1 MKWRKRS
8 NEVEVGTDPNEY
20 RACTN
25 CLMPVS
31 IPPIPMKAGGRHV
44 SSAKKRIINEASLRL
59 KPNSRVASM
68 PVGTLFKS
76 QKECRVSS

>member
-1 MKWRKRS
+1 MAFIKWRNRCD
-8 NEVEVGTDPNEY
+8 EVEVATHPNEY

-44 SSAKKRIINEASLRL
+44 SNAKKTITNEASLRL

-68 PVGTLFKS
+68 PVGILFKS
-76 QKECRVSS
+76 QEQ